1 VRIPK
6 NWVPIIAGDILK
18 NLVSKK
24 LVEPLVPQDELLRL
38 THDIILG
45 ELMAEDRVVDEV
57 RELLKSYEGQIEKTG
72 MDYKKLFDLTKHK
85 LIKER
90 NIVT

>member
-6 NWVPIIAGDILK
+6 TWVPIIAGVIVR
-18 NLVSKK
+18 NLAAKK
-24 LVEPLVPQDELLRL
+24 LIESLVPQDELLRL
-38 THDIILG
+38 IHDIMLD

-57 RELLKSYEGQIEKTG
+57 RELLKSYEGEIEKNR
-72 MDYKKLFDLTKHK
+72 MDYKKLFDLTKQR